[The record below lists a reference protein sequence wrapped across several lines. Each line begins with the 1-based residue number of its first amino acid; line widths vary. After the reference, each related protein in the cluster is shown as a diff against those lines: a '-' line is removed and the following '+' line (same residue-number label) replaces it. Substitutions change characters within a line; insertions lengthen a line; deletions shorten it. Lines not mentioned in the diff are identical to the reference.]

1 MTNKKLINRWKA
13 SVQNNYGTPTIA
25 LVKGSG
31 IVVTDADGKK
41 YLDFLGGIATNI
53 LGHAHPSVIKA
64 VTRQISVLSHVSNF
78 YAHPNAEIEF
88 DDRRQRRKGFLLPVW
103 CRSK

>member
-1 MTNKKLINRWKA
+1 MTNKKLINRWKT

-25 LVKGSG
+25 LVKGTG

-78 YAHPNAEIEF
+78 YAHPNAVELAEKLSSMTG
-88 DDRRQRRKGFLLPVW
+88 DKGAKVFF
-103 CRSK
+103 